1 MSILAREEEIG
12 IMRLVGASE
21 AFIRTPLLMVGALL
35 GLLGS
40 LLAVAALYALWLPL
54 SRGVLGLPPLLIEL
68 ARLGFFSP
76 RSLALLIAVGAATG
90 ALGAL
95 WGFWSTQRAQRQME
109 TQLAERS

>member
-1 MSILAREEEIG
+1 MF
-12 IMRLVGASE
+12 MR
-21 AFIRTPLLMVGALL
+21 
-35 GLLGS
+35 
-40 LLAVAALYALWLPL
+40 
-54 SRGVLGLPPLLIEL
+54 SRS
-68 ARLGFFSP
+68 FFSP